1 MHWISCLMFCK
12 IIFCSEFLDIPDKA
26 GEERRTKKEE
36 EEHSQL
42 QSVMHFTQT
51 QLNGQINRRDCNSKH
66 ITNRII
72 EYKEN

>member
-1 MHWISCLMFCK
+1 MFCK

-26 GEERRTKKEE
+26 GEERRKKE

-51 QLNGQINRRDCNSKH
+51 QLNGQTNRRDCKSKH
-66 ITNRII
+66 ITNRI

>member
-1 MHWISCLMFCK
+1 MHCTNCLMACK
-12 IIFCSEFLDIPDKA
+12 TIFCSEFLDIPDKA
-26 GEERRTKKEE
+26 GEERTKKEE

-51 QLNGQINRRDCNSKH
+51 QLNTQINRRDCNSKH